1 MIPLWLQHGALV
13 AALAVGVWLIT
24 MSGGRRNDK

>member
-1 MIPLWLQHGALV
+1 MIPLWLQHIALV

-24 MSGGRRNDK
+24 MSGGRRDE